1 LARSRLAPSAIPSW
15 RGTSAASVHDLA
27 GVVTQQAY
35 AFIGL
40 TAIVAGLIGLL
51 VFAAL
56 RFMAAARDSRRHRR
70 ESGMENTL
78 LTAALDEAIGRLKAQ
93 ERAMAARAE
102 ASERLSGQIV
112 ASLAAGLIVTDLEG
126 NVRIVNPS
134 SRRLLGLG
142 DRPMS
147 GTARDVLGADSPLAM
162 AIDECSKEGVPIVRR
177 SLELRDPRTPVTHL
191 GVTVS
196 PLVDENG
203 SAGGVICLFT
213 DLSKVVDLEEQL
225 RLKDT
230 LARLGELTAG
240 LAHEFRN
247 GLATIHGYARIIDLE
262 SLPPTQRT
270 YVEGLRQETDALGQ
284 IVTNFLNFARPTQLT
299 LAPVDLRQIAERVAD
314 EIRGEVE
321 RRQGTVSVSGTWA
334 VVDGDEVLLRQAFS
348 NLARNAL
355 EACAGASVAPD
366 IRLDA
371 TRDDRARVVH
381 VRVSDNGP
389 GIDAA
394 LRERVFRP
402 FFTTKREGTG
412 LGLALVLKIVVT
424 HNGRVRVVDQ
434 PKMGTTMDVVL
445 PLPPAA

>member
-1 LARSRLAPSAIPSW
+1 M
-15 RGTSAASVHDLA
+15 
-27 GVVTQQAY
+27 TQQAY

-40 TAIVAGLIGLL
+40 TAVVAGLVGVL
-51 VFAAL
+51 VFAVL
-56 RFMAAARDSRRHRR
+56 RFMAAARDSRRHMR
-70 ESGMENTL
+70 ESGMENSL
-78 LTAALDEAIGRLKAQ
+78 LTAALDEAISRLKAQ

-112 ASLAAGLIVTDLEG
+112 ASLTAGLIVTDLEG
-126 NVRIVNPS
+126 HIRILNRS

-142 DRPMS
+142 DREAT
-147 GTARDVLGADSPLAM
+147 GTVRDLLGADSPLAM
-162 AIDECSKEGVPIVRR
+162 AVEECSTEGVPIVRR
-177 SLELRDPRTPVTHL
+177 SLELKDPRTPVTHL

-196 PLVDENG
+196 PLVDESG
-203 SAGGVICLFT
+203 SPGGVICLFT

-247 GLATIHGYARIIDLE
+247 GLATIHGYARLIDPE
-262 SLPPTQRT
+262 SLPPNQRP
-270 YVEGLRQETDALGQ
+270 YVQGLRQETDALGQ

-299 LAPVDLRQIAERVAD
+299 LAPVDLQQIAERVAD

-321 RRQGTVSVSGTWA
+321 RRNGSVRVAGSWA
-334 VVDGDEVLLRQAFS
+334 TVDGDEVLLRQAFS

-355 EACAGASVAPD
+355 EACAGTSVTPD
-366 IRLDA
+366 IRLEA
-371 TRDDRARVVH
+371 SRDDNGRVVH
-381 VRVSDNGP
+381 VQVSDNGP
-389 GIDAA
+389 GIDPA

-402 FFTTKREGTG
+402 FFTTKRDGTG

-424 HNGRVRVVDQ
+424 HNGRVRVIDR
-434 PKMGTTMDVVL
+434 PEGGTTMDVAL
-445 PLPPAA
+445 PLGNM

>member
-1 LARSRLAPSAIPSW
+1 
-15 RGTSAASVHDLA
+15 
-27 GVVTQQAY
+27 VTHQAY

-51 VFAAL
+51 VFAVL
-56 RFMAAARDSRRHRR
+56 RFMAAARDTRRHMR

-102 ASERLSGQIV
+102 ASERLSSQIV
-112 ASLAAGLIVTDLEG
+112 ASLTAGLIVTDLEG
-126 NVRIVNPS
+126 SIRIVNPS
-134 SRRLLGLG
+134 SRRLLGLA

-147 GTARDVLGADSPLAM
+147 GTVRDVLGADSPLAM
-162 AIDECSKEGVPIVRR
+162 AIEECSTAGVPIVRR
-177 SLELRDPRTPVTHL
+177 SVELKDPRTPVTHL

-196 PLVDENG
+196 PLVDEDG
-203 SAGGVICLFT
+203 SPGGVICLFT

-270 YVEGLRQETDALGQ
+270 YVQGLRQETDALGE
-284 IVTNFLNFARPTQLT
+284 IVTNFLNFARPTQLA

-355 EACAGASVAPD
+355 EACVGASVAPD

-371 TRDDRARVVH
+371 ARDDRARVVH

-434 PKMGTTMDVVL
+434 PQGGTTIDVAL